1 MNTFLR
7 MPQGGTTVPVFIDE
21 KSKHRNTTFS
31 RLRSHIFLWNN
42 QEQNVPFESSASIL
56 NAIFLFLAAVVRKDM
71 WAEWTGRKNQMV
83 ETTGNIHWFQNI
95 PDRSCWLFFLFSKA
109 VPVHLLLQRLAVSSG
124 AQVNVA
130 SRVSYAASAWRAGHA
145 TNLGWLHLNLWR
157 ADLVINNYCIVRH
170 IKAIWGTPSRY
181 SRIVW
186 ELKE

>member
-7 MPQGGTTVPVFIDE
+7 MPQGGTTIPVFIDE

-71 WAEWTGRKNQMV
+71 WAEWKGRKNQMV

-95 PDRSCWLFFLFSKA
+95 PDRSCWLFFLVFKSCACTPTVATACCLIWSTGECCFQGQLCCICMEGWPCYKS
-109 VPVHLLLQRLAVSSG
+109 RLTPPEFVESWSG
-124 AQVNVA
+124 YQ
-130 SRVSYAASAWRAGHA
+130 
-145 TNLGWLHLNLWR
+145 
-157 ADLVINNYCIVRH
+157 
-170 IKAIWGTPSRY
+170 
-181 SRIVW
+181 
-186 ELKE
+186 